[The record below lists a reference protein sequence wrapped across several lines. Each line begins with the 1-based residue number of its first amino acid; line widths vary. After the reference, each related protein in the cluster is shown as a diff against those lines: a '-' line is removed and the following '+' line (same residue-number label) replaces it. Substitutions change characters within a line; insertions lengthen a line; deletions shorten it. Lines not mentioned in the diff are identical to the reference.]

1 MAVARPIRMLGAA
14 CIILCLFLIF
24 QMNNKGPSAIITK
37 GPYEGMKRDPL
48 LDRMSLSAPLSPDY
62 GSL

>member
-1 MAVARPIRMLGAA
+1 MLGAA